1 MMILHFLA
9 AAVSFLPQLHA
20 FSAQSSSSAYNTI
33 QSANSLLDPSSGTQ
47 QQTSILSQNNKRKK
61 SLVVLLPQLGEFDS
75 AEYVEFLTAAQP
87 SLEQNDIDLHI
98 IGIGDT
104 TAASNF
110 LQFTNLSPD
119 NLYIDPNGDLHK
131 ELELTCGPGL
141 SVPDGVSND
150 VCKFFLRQLPGGVP
164 EEEEM
169 VRPVSTA
176 WLNYMGELI
185 IMICVLLKEKDAL
198 LYASHMCI
206 LMCSSYVLQAMCAGI
221 GAPGTLREILRGYF
235 GDKKAPERFRDD
247 DVVKA
252 GFITIVS
259 RI

>member
-1 MMILHFLA
+1 MHCFHPARELNTSSMTMILHFLA

-20 FSAQSSSSAYNTI
+20 FSASYNTI

-47 QQTSILSQNNKRKK
+47 QTSIISQSNKRKK

-110 LQFTNLSPD
+110 LQFTNLSAD

-131 ELELTCGPGL
+131 ELELACGPGL

-185 IMICVLLKEKDAL
+185 IM
-198 LYASHMCI
+198 
-206 LMCSSYVLQAMCAGI
+206 
-221 GAPGTLREILRGYF
+221 
-235 GDKKAPERFRDD
+235 RF
-247 DVVKA
+247 VYW
-252 GFITIVS
+252 
-259 RI
+259 